1 MFMKGAAE
9 AVTDDL
15 ACALR
20 RAGFMGFEAF
30 VSARTPEAQIG
41 VCYASDLP
49 SDATGGPDARRIIP
63 ALRQTLADADGLP
76 IVADLARSATDGE
89 DVELDAFIRRMGAA
103 GFAQAVLLAFAA
115 NERDAFCIAY
125 AVTPVV
131 DDTALAHSF
140 AAAHRHFRAIHRA
153 RPRLPSSG
161 GAAYAERFSAR
172 EREVLGWCAE
182 GKSNW
187 EIARILAISQNT
199 VRFHLKNAFRKLD
212 ASSRGAAINAAL
224 ARGVIRRALTGR
236 KERLVEMYRSFV
248 EGDARSFR
256 AMLADDVVLIA
267 TAPPELFDRGGRY
280 EGPDAVLDHAKRV
293 ARSFDCR
300 RFLPR
305 VVIEDGDHVAVYL
318 DVELVHRASGNAMLF
333 DCAHFWTFRNDK
345 VIHVVE
351 LFNTAAAHRQMLG
364 EPASTAQP
372 RLTCSQQR

>member
-1 MFMKGAAE
+1 MKSATEE
-9 AVTDDL
+9 ATDDL
-15 ACALR
+15 GRALR
-20 RAGFMGFEAF
+20 HAGFAGFEAF

-41 VCYASDLP
+41 VCYTSDLP
-49 SDATGGPDARRIIP
+49 SDAISAPDARQAVLP
-63 ALRQTLADADGLP
+63 LRQMLSGADGLP
-76 IVADLARSATDGE
+76 IVIDLARSVADADDAE
-89 DVELDAFIRRMGAA
+89 VVAFIERVRAA

-115 NERDAFCIAY
+115 NERDAFCLAY

-131 DDTALAHSF
+131 DDSALARSF
-140 AAAHRHFRAIHRA
+140 AAAHRHFRAVHHA

-172 EREVLGWCAE
+172 EREVLGWCAK

-187 EIARILAISQNT
+187 EIARILAISENT
-199 VRFHLKNAFRKLD
+199 VRFHIKNAFRKLD

-224 ARGVIRRALTGR
+224 TRGVIRPALTGR

-248 EGDARSFR
+248 EGDARPFR

-267 TAPPELFDRGGRY
+267 TAPSELFDQGGRY
-280 EGPDAVLDHAKRV
+280 EGPDAVLDHATRV

-305 VVIEDGDHVAVYL
+305 VIIEDGDDVAVYL
-318 DVELVHRASGNAMLF
+318 DVELVHRPSGNAMLF

-345 VIHVVE
+345 IVHFVE

-364 EPASTAQP
+364 EPTSIVQP
-372 RLTCSQQR
+372 RPTCPQQH